1 MKWSSK
7 LPFLSFW
14 DGFMLVI
21 IVYSCFTSMYFAAI
35 YFDICEDW
43 IYYVENIVTGFFTLD
58 ITFKFFR
65 LPENKEPH

>member
-1 MKWSSK
+1 
-7 LPFLSFW
+7 
-14 DGFMLVI
+14 MLVI